1 MKLTKSDTAFLKGIA
16 ILMIVL
22 HNFCHHLPLSVT
34 ENEYTFSP
42 LRFQQLCRYII
53 DGGPHVVLN
62 TISHFGHYGV
72 PLFLFLSGYGLV
84 CKYEKAPHP
93 NLTLWQHAVADVR
106 FVLSHMVKLWYLM
119 IPAIAIYWA
128 YINWSGREWDVSG
141 SDLFAMLTF
150 TSNLFIKRNLILGPW
165 WFFSLILQLYII
177 YRLVFYHF
185 RSHGLLMA
193 VTLGFFVLQCFLYFA
208 DVRLTP
214 DGRLA
219 IFDTDPY
226 HTDLFN
232 YGRYNA
238 LAWLLPFSAGVL
250 TARSRRVE
258 RCHIS
263 RVALLTGSFAGTIL
277 LVLSAMNAFQ
287 WLLSPLYLLLATL
300 PLAFV
305 VQSPLWRKPLEWAGG
320 ISASIFALHPIAR
333 AITIPAA
340 KAAERAGEWWAT
352 YAHIALYLAISI
364 IAAFLL
370 QYVINRRPH

>member
-42 LRFQQLCRYII
+42 LRFQQLCRYIM

-84 CKYEKAPHP
+84 RKYEKTPHP
-93 NLTLWQHAVADVR
+93 HLTLRQHIAADVR
-106 FVLSHMVKLWYLM
+106 FVVAHMVKLWMLM
-119 IPAIAIYWA
+119 IPAIAFYWA
-128 YINWSGREWDVSG
+128 YICWGGRAWEVSG

-150 TSNLFIKRNLILGPW
+150 TSNLFIRRNLILGPW

-185 RSHGLLMA
+185 RSHSLLIA
-193 VTLGFFVLQCFLYFA
+193 VTLGFFLLQCFLYFA

-219 IFDTDPY
+219 LFDTDPY

-232 YGRYNA
+232 YCRYNA
-238 LAWLLPFSAGVL
+238 PAWLLPFSAGVL
-250 TARSRRVE
+250 AARSRLVE
-258 RCHIS
+258 HCRIS
-263 RVALLTGSFAGTIL
+263 RFALSAGSLAGTVL
-277 LVLSAMNAFQ
+277 LIGSAMNAFQ
-287 WLLSPLYLLLATL
+287 WLLSPLYVLLAVL
-300 PLAFV
+300 PLAFI
-305 VQSPLWRKPLEWAGG
+305 VQSPLWRKPLEGVGG

-340 KAAERAGEWWAT
+340 KAAERTGEWWVT

-364 IAAFLL
+364 VAASIL
-370 QYVINRRPH
+370 QYMISRRPH